1 MYCVAYEGNCWGEK
15 STAVQTGGND
25 PKWRTSERGKRPWMV
40 ELVKYLDKNIWTGL
54 LLIFAM
60 WNVLQVEWLHN
71 FETVNALS
79 ELWKLEWWI
88 YPEIWV
94 MLPLSGHIFVDTSY
108 HEAADILCYNCNFL
122 GYHIM
127 SDFQY
132 RVFKKMKMPLNR
144 TILLLKHTHGSW
156 LF

>member
-1 MYCVAYEGNCWGEK
+1 MKA
-15 STAVQTGGND
+15 T
-25 PKWRTSERGKRPWMV
+25 V
-40 ELVKYLDKNIWTGL
+40 EVRKALQSKLEEMIRNEEPVKEVSGREWLNLWNTWIRTGL